1 MVRGSARPP
10 CLCSSF
16 YSLRIP
22 IELKLVIPYRSS
34 DAQVVYIQYSVKL
47 ISITFLVVTI
57 DCYQCLMI
65 LIVGMCMGFNMIL
78 KSGRWTKPTR
88 TPLEERL
95 CYLCN
100 TLEDECHFVLEC
112 PAYNEFRCKYIHK
125 YYWKRPSM
133 SKFTELMTTDNKPIL
148 QKLAC
153 FVQKS
158 YALRNELLYTQA

>member
-1 MVRGSARPP
+1 MECRVCDISSGSSLFATV
-10 CLCSSF
+10 CVKESSKYDTNERF
-16 YSLRIP
+16 FSSLRLRWSKYQKHSCCRLHRLS
-22 IELKLVIPYRSS
+22 IE
-34 DAQVVYIQYSVKL
+34 
-47 ISITFLVVTI
+47 
-57 DCYQCLMI
+57 
-65 LIVGMCMGFNMIL
+65 
-78 KSGRWTKPTR
+78 SGRWTKPTR

-158 YALRNELLYTQA
+158 FALRNELLYAQA

>member
-1 MVRGSARPP
+1 MKKFRIALSR
-10 CLCSSF
+10 LRMSSHR
-16 YSLRIP
+16 LA
-22 IELKLVIPYRSS
+22 IE
-34 DAQVVYIQYSVKL
+34 
-47 ISITFLVVTI
+47 
-57 DCYQCLMI
+57 
-65 LIVGMCMGFNMIL
+65 
-78 KSGRWTKPTR
+78 SGCWTKPTR

-158 YALRNELLYTQA
+158 FALRNELLYTQA